1 MELMFESILLFSLAV
16 LVIAI
21 GLMVYYFKNRI
32 VEIEQKNTKCLEI
45 VHDVFLQHI
54 QLKAEV
60 SNITEGNKQ
69 EDIDQQCTSQ
79 QCTSQQRTSQQCTSQ
94 YNIYKQPESSIN
106 DTIMMSLDEE
116 GYNTNGECINGECIN
131 GECINGEC
139 INGECI
145 NGECTTDPYY
155 ETDDESDYEDDV
167 KIVNMNLSGPIDSDI
182 NISDEIDDQYNELL
196 ENDEIQCGLLE
207 NYELQGGLLHLCTS
221 KTPTLSADLSDKG
234 NSYHALEKCEG
245 VENDDITVT
254 ESTTITKIDV
264 NDSDLESDSEKSVSK
279 SNEAFR
285 ELFNPDTKDS
295 YKKMDIKALRRLVVT
310 RGLATENTSRMKKNE
325 LIDIL
330 LTIV

>member
-60 SNITEGNKQ
+60 SKMIECNKQ
-69 EDIDQQCTSQ
+69 EDTSKH
-79 QCTSQQRTSQQCTSQ
+79 CTSQ
-94 YNIYKQPESSIN
+94 YNIYRQPSSFIN

-116 GYNTNGECINGECIN
+116 ENNTNDDNINGQ
-131 GECINGEC
+131 
-139 INGECI
+139 
-145 NGECTTDPYY
+145 CTNDPYY
-155 ETDDESDYEDDV
+155 ETDDESEYEDDV
-167 KIVNMNLSGPIDSDI
+167 KIVNVDLSGPIDSDI
-182 NISDEIDDQYNELL
+182 NISDEIDDQYDGLL
-196 ENDEIQCGLLE
+196 ENDD
-207 NYELQGGLLHLCTS
+207 LQGGLLHLCTS

-245 VENDDITVT
+245 VKNDDITVT
-254 ESTTITKIDV
+254 ESTIITKIDV

-279 SNEAFR
+279 NNEAFR

-295 YKKMDIKALRRLVVT
+295 YKKMDIRALRRLVVT
-310 RGLATENTSRMKKNE
+310 RGLATENTARMKKNE
-325 LIDIL
+325 LIDML

>member
-69 EDIDQQCTSQ
+69 EDISQ
-79 QCTSQQRTSQQCTSQ
+79 QCTSQH
-94 YNIYKQPESSIN
+94 NIYRQSSSFIN

-131 GECINGEC
+131 GECVNGQLTADQQ
-139 INGECI
+139 
-145 NGECTTDPYY
+145 CTNPYY
-155 ETDDESDYEDDV
+155 ETDDEYDYEDDV

-196 ENDEIQCGLLE
+196 ENDE
-207 NYELQGGLLHLCTS
+207 LQGGLLHLCTS
-221 KTPTLSADLSDKG
+221 KTPTLSADLSNKG

-279 SNEAFR
+279 NNETFR

-295 YKKMDIKALRRLVVT
+295 YKKMDIRALRRLVVT
-310 RGLATENTSRMKKNE
+310 RGLATENTTRMKKNE
-325 LIDIL
+325 LIDML

>member
-69 EDIDQQCTSQ
+69 EDIA
-79 QCTSQQRTSQQCTSQ
+79 QQRTSQQRTSQ

-116 GYNTNGECINGECIN
+116 GYNTNGECINGQLTADQQ
-131 GECINGEC
+131 
-139 INGECI
+139 
-145 NGECTTDPYY
+145 CTNPYY
-155 ETDDESDYEDDV
+155 ETYDESDYEYDV

-196 ENDEIQCGLLE
+196 ENDE
-207 NYELQGGLLHLCTS
+207 LQGGLLHLCTS

-234 NSYHALEKCEG
+234 NSYHALFKCEG

>member
-60 SNITEGNKQ
+60 SNIIEGNKQ
-69 EDIDQQCTSQ
+69 EDIA
-79 QCTSQQRTSQQCTSQ
+79 QQRTSQ

-116 GYNTNGECINGECIN
+116 GYNTNGECINGQLTADQQ
-131 GECINGEC
+131 
-139 INGECI
+139 
-145 NGECTTDPYY
+145 CTNPYY
-155 ETDDESDYEDDV
+155 ETYDESDYEYDV

-196 ENDEIQCGLLE
+196 END
-207 NYELQGGLLHLCTS
+207 ELQGGLLHLCTS